1 MAITGSQ
8 KAYTWA
14 RSGQARSGAARSGYV
29 MPWTAVDLIVRDSA
43 GNIISRTDIV
53 PYIRFGSLTVS
64 QALNDEPDTCSFQI
78 VPTAPAAAVPDV
90 GQEIVVAW
98 TPGVVEFRG
107 YALVIQ
113 FTRRVRND
121 PPWVDVQC
129 VDAMWRFDA
138 RIVTYRF
145 PAQSITASIAFLVH
159 WFVNDPSAP
168 TAADITTTFVAAGMP
183 SIPAFDVVNQRP
195 STVMRTLM
203 AAVQGGFYLDGLELH
218 AWAGSL
224 TEPGQTPPTPLTNDL
239 STLKAFQL
247 TQDATQLRNWITVE
261 GRRTATLVD
270 RATFDTSALL
280 PIGLPLEDA
289 SMFDASLGVDHQHVV
304 RIGTQWMQFQSPVP
318 ASAPGTNPPQTVLTS
333 AYTPGDGLLVCQ
345 ALTPAPPLQGWV
357 KVGGQFAGYQG
368 SSTAGAVL
376 TLSLASPTHSF
387 GQLNVPIAAGTLV
400 EWVDGVMED
409 YPLSI
414 NRLDAV
420 TSGVIWAQPTD
431 TPVVLIGSAIAPNT
445 FGWPRLEGF
454 VQDGRYSYVGAQARA
469 DADLAAFQEPLV
481 TATWE
486 TEDVHAAPGRPQVI
500 NLSGLTVIEARLPA
514 STLTI
519 LKVDVTFP
527 LRTQPPR
534 RRCTGGE
541 LKQSTFLDVVVTDLS

>member
-1 MAITGSQ
+1 MALTGSQ

-14 RSGQARSGAARSGYV
+14 RSGLARSGATRSGYV
-29 MPWTAVDLIVRDSA
+29 MPWTAVDLIVRDGN

-53 PYIRFGSLTVS
+53 PYIRFGSLSVS

-78 VPTAPAAAVPDV
+78 VPTAPASAVPQV
-90 GQEIVVAW
+90 GQEIVVGWA
-98 TPGVVEFRG
+98 PGAVEFRG

-129 VDAMWRFDA
+129 VDPMWRFDA
-138 RIVTYRF
+138 RLVTYRF
-145 PAQSITASIAFLVH
+145 PAQSITASIAFLVQ
-159 WFVNDPSAP
+159 WFVNIPSQPSA
-168 TAADITTTFVAAGMP
+168 ANITTTFVAAGMP
-183 SIPAFDVVNQRP
+183 SLPAFDVVNQRP
-195 STVMRTLM
+195 STVMRTLL
-203 AAVQGGFYLDGLELH
+203 ATVQGGFYLDGLELH

-224 TEPGQTPPTPLTNDL
+224 TEPGSTAPTPLTNDL
-239 STLKAFQL
+239 DTLKAFQL
-247 TQDATQLRNWITVE
+247 TQDATQLRNWVTVE

-270 RATFDTSALL
+270 RGAFDTTTLL

-289 SMFDASLGVDHQHVV
+289 SMFDATLGIDYQHVV
-304 RIGTQWMQFQSPVP
+304 RVGSQWMQFQSPVS
-318 ASAPGTNPPQTVLTS
+318 AAPGTNPIQTVLVS
-333 AYTPGDGLLVCQ
+333 AYTPGDAGLACQ
-345 ALTPAPPLQGWV
+345 ALTPAPPPQGWV
-357 KVGGQFAGYQG
+357 KIGGQFAGYQG
-368 SSTAGAVL
+368 TTTGGAGGL
-376 TLSLASPTHSF
+376 TLTLASPAHSF
-387 GQLNVPIAAGTLV
+387 GQLNVPIATGTLV
-400 EWVDGVMED
+400 EWVDCVMED

-414 NRLDAV
+414 NRLDPV
-420 TSGVIWAQPTD
+420 TSGVIWAQPTE
-431 TPVVLIGSAIAPNT
+431 TPVVLIGSAIASNT

-469 DADLAAFQEPLV
+469 EADLAAFQEPLV

-486 TEDVHAAPGRPQVI
+486 TDDLNAAPGRPQVI
-500 NLSGLTVIEARLPA
+500 NLSGTSVLDARAP
-514 STLTI
+514 TTI
-519 LKVDVTFP
+519 TITKVDVTFP